1 MNGMKRTVFAA
12 LTLLIAASITA
23 CGGGGGGIG
32 GSGGGGGGGL
42 ILAGAVS
49 QGVLTAKGSVFVNGI
64 EFSTAGATVK
74 VNGVTATEADL
85 KVGMVVTVHGT
96 SDDVTRKGTATQ
108 VEARDALEG
117 TIQSLDAA
125 NKTITV
131 MGQTVRI
138 EDNVTRLN
146 DDDAVKVF
154 TAANFQVGNFVNV
167 NAFPDDQGGL
177 RATRVAKT
185 APGEFSAKGF
195 VVSIGTGSFGL
206 GLTPGGTATA
216 TVTGTLPTGA
226 VVGSFVEVKAAAA
239 PAGSTITAT
248 SVTLEDKLGAAGEKA
263 EVEGIATSG
272 DVNSFVLNGK
282 QVVTST
288 TTIFEA
294 GLRSDFAVGSRV
306 AAEGPLDANGTIAAT
321 KVTFRSNIKI
331 EADLTAFTAGSSLT
345 LLGGKTVTINQF
357 TRTDGTP
364 AVGSHVEVRAMPD
377 RDGNLIATR
386 IVVKNAD
393 TRAFLQGP
401 VTAVNATAGTMTILG
416 VSITTTGAGFRIS
429 TDQPTT
435 QVTAAATF
443 FAQVSPN
450 VTVVKVRWRPF
461 TSPTLPVDEAEIEQ
475 GTL

>member
-1 MNGMKRTVFAA
+1 MNGMKRAVFAA
-12 LTLLIAASITA
+12 ITLFSAASMTA
-23 CGGGGGGIG
+23 CGGG
-32 GSGGGGGGGL
+32 GSGGGGGGGGSL

-64 EFSTAGATVK
+64 EFSTTGATFK
-74 VNGVTATEADL
+74 VNGVDATEADL
-85 KVGMVVTVHGT
+85 KVGMVVTVRGT

-125 NKTITV
+125 SKTITV
-131 MGQTVRI
+131 MGQAVRI

-154 TAANFQVGNFVNV
+154 SGAGFQVGDFVHV

-177 RATRVAKT
+177 RATRVAKS
-185 APGEFSAKGF
+185 AQGVFSAKGF

-226 VVGSFVEVKAAAA
+226 VVGSIVEVKAAAA

-248 SVTLEDKLGAAGEKA
+248 SVTLEDKLGGAGEKA

-272 DVNSFVLNGK
+272 DANSFVVNGH
-282 QVVTST
+282 QVVTSP

-294 GLRSDFAVGSRV
+294 GLRTDFAVGSRI
-306 AAEGPLDANGTIAAT
+306 AAEGPLDANGAIAAT
-321 KVTFRSNIKI
+321 KISFRSNIKI
-331 EADLTAFTAGSSLT
+331 EADLTAFTAGSSLS
-345 LLGGKTVTINQF
+345 LLGKTVTINQF
-357 TRTDGTP
+357 TRTDNGPP

-386 IVVKNAD
+386 IVVRNAD

-416 VSITTTGAGFRIS
+416 VPITTTGAGFRIS

-435 QVTAAATF
+435 QVSAPADF
-443 FAQVSPN
+443 FGQVIPN

-461 TSPTLPVDEAEIEQ
+461 TNPTLPIDEAEIEQ